1 MVGQTRDFSEGAS
14 CCGATDG
21 LIRAIFAA
29 GQLIEQRMCHCVETA
44 AALREARCPSMLTFA
59 SAQPGGE
66 KNSASVD
73 PRFRRS

>member
-14 CCGATDG
+14 CCGAMDG

-44 AALREARCPSMLTFA
+44 AALREARCHSMLTLT
-59 SAQPGGE
+59 SMQTGGE

-73 PRFRRS
+73 PGVRRS